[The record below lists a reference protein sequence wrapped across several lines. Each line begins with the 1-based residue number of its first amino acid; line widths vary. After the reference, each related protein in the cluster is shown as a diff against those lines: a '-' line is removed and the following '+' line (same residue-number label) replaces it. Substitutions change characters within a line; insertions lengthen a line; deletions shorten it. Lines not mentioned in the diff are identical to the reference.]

1 MITEIAEI
9 DVIPGKELAF
19 EGAVAVAVALFRDA
33 AGCHHLR
40 LERSI
45 EHSSRYLLL
54 VSWETVEHHIIDFR
68 DGPLFPRW
76 RELVSAYFA
85 RPPRVEHTRTVLDA
99 F

>member
-19 EGAVAVAVALFRDA
+19 ESAVAEAAALFRDA

-45 EHSSRYLLL
+45 ELPSRYRLF
-54 VSWETVEHHIIDFR
+54 VSWETVEHHMIDFR
-68 DGPLFPRW
+68 DGPQFPRW
-76 RELVSAYFA
+76 RELVSNCFA
-85 RPPRVEHTRTVLDA
+85 APPRVEHSRTVLDA

>member
-9 DVIPGKELAF
+9 DVIPGKESAF
-19 EGAVAVAVALFRDA
+19 ETAVAEAAALFRDA

-45 EHSSRYLLL
+45 EHPSRYRLF
-54 VSWETVEHHIIDFR
+54 VAWEKVEHHMIDFR
-68 DGPLFPRW
+68 NGPNFLQW
-76 RELVSAYFA
+76 RDLVSPYFA
-85 RPPRVEHTRTVLDA
+85 AAPRVEHSRTVLDA